1 MKISVFGIGYV
12 GAVSAACL
20 CKDGNSVIA
29 VDPAPEKVRAIA
41 NGISPIL
48 EPGLTEIIKECIDN
62 GSLQATHD
70 AEAAVAGTDMSLVC
84 VGTPSRV
91 NGSLDTA
98 YVLRAAEEIGVAIK
112 KKGAFH
118 SVVVRSTILP
128 GTMESVVVPALE
140 RASGLKAGVDFGV
153 GYYPE
158 FLRESTAIA
167 DYYNPGAIII
177 GQYMG
182 DERTV
187 AKLQEVNSHLPI
199 RPIVIEMRAA
209 EAVKYANNAWHAV
222 KISFANEIGNIC
234 KAADIDSYQVM
245 DVLCSDTRLNIS
257 PVYLKPGFAFG
268 GSCLPKDLRALRH
281 RARDLDVSTPML
293 DATLQANEYQLT
305 RAFDMVAGLKARRI
319 GMVGLS
325 FKANTD
331 DLRESPL
338 VELAE
343 RLHGKGYDLRIYD
356 PNVQYSALTGANL
369 HFIRSHLPH
378 LSTLMVDDVDE
389 MVSHSEVIIVG
400 KTDAA
405 AKSALAKVNG
415 DRRII
420 DLVRL
425 DQKKRTDHAY
435 SGICW

>member
-1 MKISVFGIGYV
+1 
-12 GAVSAACL
+12 
-20 CKDGNSVIA
+20 VIA

-128 GTMESVVVPALE
+128 GTMESVVIPALE

-305 RAFDMVAGLKARRI
+305 RAFDMVAGFKARRI

-405 AKSALAKVNG
+405 AKSALAKMNG